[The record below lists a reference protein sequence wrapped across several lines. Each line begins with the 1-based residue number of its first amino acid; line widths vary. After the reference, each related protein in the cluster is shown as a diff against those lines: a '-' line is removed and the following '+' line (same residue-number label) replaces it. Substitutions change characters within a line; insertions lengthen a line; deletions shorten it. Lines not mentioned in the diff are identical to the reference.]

1 MSLTLMRPFAEM
13 DEMFEHFDHPLG
25 EFEKGDWMP
34 AVDIEEDDK
43 SYMVRAE
50 LPGVHKDDV
59 HVTIENNV
67 LTIKGEKK
75 VEIEDTKRHRMERSF
90 GSFVR
95 SFTLPQTV
103 KTTNIKAEFVD
114 GVLSLTITKVAKVT
128 PKQIEVKI
136 K

>member
-1 MSLTLMRPFAEM
+1 MRPFAEM

-75 VEIEDTKRHRMERSF
+75 LKLKTQKDTVWNVRM
-90 GSFVR
+90 
-95 SFTLPQTV
+95 
-103 KTTNIKAEFVD
+103 
-114 GVLSLTITKVAKVT
+114 VLSL
-128 PKQIEVKI
+128 EVLLCLKPLNNQYQS
-136 K
+136 

>member
-1 MSLTLMRPFAEM
+1 MRPFAEM

-75 VEIEDTKRHRMERSF
+75 VEIEDTKRHRMERSY

-114 GVLSLTITKVAKVT
+114 GVLSLTITKV
-128 PKQIEVKI
+128 
-136 K
+136 

>member
-13 DEMFEHFDHPLG
+13 DEMFEHFDHPMG

-59 HVTIENNV
+59 HVTIDDNV
-67 LTIKGEKK
+67 LTIKGEKN
-75 VEIEDTKRHRMERSF
+75 VETEDTKRHRVERTY

-95 SFTLPQTV
+95 SFTLPHTV
-103 KTTNIKAEFVD
+103 KTGNIKAEFVD

>member
-1 MSLTLMRPFAEM
+1 MSLTLMHPFAEM
-13 DEMFEHFDHPLG
+13 DEMFDNFDHSFD
-25 EFEKGDWMP
+25 EFEKGDWIP
-34 AVDIEEDDK
+34 AVDIEEGDK

-59 HVTIENNV
+59 HVTIESNV

-75 VEIEDTKRHRMERSF
+75 IEIEDTKRHRVERSY

-103 KTTNIKAEFVD
+103 KTH
-114 GVLSLTITKVAKVT
+114 G
-128 PKQIEVKI
+128 
-136 K
+136 

>member
-13 DEMFEHFDHPLG
+13 DEMFEHFNYPLG

-43 SYMVRAE
+43 SYMVNAE

-59 HVTIENNV
+59 HVTIDNNV
-67 LTIKGEKK
+67 LTIKGEKNA
-75 VEIEDTKRHRMERSF
+75 ETEDTKRHRVERTY

-95 SFTLPQTV
+95 SFTLPHAV
-103 KTTNIKAEFVD
+103 KTDNIKAEFVD
-114 GVLSLTITKVAKVT
+114 GVLSLTITKVAKAK
-128 PKQIEVKI
+128 PKQVEVKI

>member
-1 MSLTLMRPFAEM
+1 MRPFAEM

-59 HVTIENNV
+59 HVTIDNNV
-67 LTIKGEKK
+67 LTIKGEKN
-75 VEIEDTKRHRMERSF
+75 VETEDTKRHRVERTY

-95 SFTLPQTV
+95 SFTLPHTV
-103 KTTNIKAEFVD
+103 KTSNIKAEFVD
-114 GVLSLTITKVAKVT
+114 GVLNLTITKVAKVK